1 MKTIMEEIKRD
12 NDEYHFTDEDLITV
26 EDFINEAEEQIRKH
40 GAYNHRVF
48 TSSVHLCLL
57 DYLDNGRE
65 YIADMG
71 PQYICKYYC
80 QLYLTEFKENHSE
93 QDKETMRK
101 ILFPYKE
108 YMDSDMKELLGG
120 IE

>member
-1 MKTIMEEIKRD
+1 MTTIMEEIKRD
-12 NDEYHFTDEDLITV
+12 NDEYKFPNEDLKTV

-40 GAYNHRVF
+40 GAYNSRVF
-48 TSSVHLCLL
+48 NSAVHLCLL

-65 YIADMG
+65 YIVDMG
-71 PQYICKYYC
+71 PQYILMYYC

-101 ILFPYKE
+101 ILSPYKE